1 MRHELDSQKKLNMEE
16 FEEDDVEA
24 QRRYAGVR
32 PGAYC
37 RVKLS
42 AVPCEFVKV
51 LTQFT
56 RFTRAKVQVL
66 TAEELVG
73 RALRA
78 VKHFAPH
85 FACFTGPKVQIRRA

>member
-56 RFTRAKVQVL
+56 CFTRTKVQIL
-66 TAEELVG
+66 TAEELRSLWG
-73 RALRA
+73 PPCLASRQAL
-78 VKHFAPH
+78 
-85 FACFTGPKVQIRRA
+85 CSSLCLL

>member
-1 MRHELDSQKKLNMEE
+1 VRHELDSQKKLNMEE

-51 LTQFT
+51 LAQFT
-56 RFTRAKVQVL
+56 CFTRRKVQIL
-66 TAEELVG
+66 TGEEVVG
-73 RALRA
+73 RGLRV
-78 VKHFAPH
+78 VKHFALD
-85 FACFTGPKVQIRRA
+85 